1 MQQLNQWAIEGGKI
15 TLTSPVPDDVEAF
28 ESFAAQ
34 FSSSDLWQT
43 LSLETGADRAQLH
56 FRFQHYDFLMHY
68 EALCDALWIE
78 PMNNQGTDK
87 IRNLII
93 ELD

>member
-1 MQQLNQWAIEGGKI
+1 MQQLNKWILEENKI
-15 TLTSPVPDDVEAF
+15 ILHSPVPTDID
-28 ESFAAQ
+28 SFASWSEQ
-34 FSSSDLWQT
+34 FSSSTLWQT
-43 LSLETGADRAQLH
+43 LSVETGADRAQLH
-56 FRFQHYDFLMHY
+56 FRFQQCDFLLHY

-78 PMNNQGTDK
+78 PMNNHSIDK